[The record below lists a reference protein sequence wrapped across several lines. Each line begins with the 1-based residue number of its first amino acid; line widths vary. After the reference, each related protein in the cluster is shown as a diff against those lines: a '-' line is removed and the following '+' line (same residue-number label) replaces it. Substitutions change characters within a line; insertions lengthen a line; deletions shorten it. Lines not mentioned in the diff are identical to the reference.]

1 MPHKKGKKLII
12 FDTTLRDGEQCPGAS
27 LNRGEKIEIARQLA
41 LLGVD
46 VIEAGFPVASP
57 GDFES
62 VAQIAAEIKG
72 PTIAGLARAVEKDID
87 LAAKATEKAGSA
99 RIHVFL
105 ATSKTHR
112 DFKLKK
118 SKEEILEHAARAV
131 AYAKKFCDDIEFS
144 PEDGSR
150 TEPEFLVQV
159 VREVV
164 RAGARTVNIP
174 DTVGY
179 AIPTQFGELIGR
191 VVESIRGENAIISVH
206 CHNDLGLA
214 VANSLA
220 AVKAGARQVECTI
233 NGIGERAGN
242 AALEEIV
249 MSLKTRRDFFN
260 VDVDHIDARRLV
272 QCSGI
277 VSNLTGLL
285 VQRNK
290 AIVGKNAFAHES
302 GVHQDGLL
310 KNASTYEIIRP
321 TDVGWEKTRLV
332 LGKHSGR
339 HAFAKRIEELGF
351 CLDKEKLQLAFEE
364 FKELA
369 DIKKEIYDD
378 DLVSLVQG
386 QISEE
391 GNIRYHLQ
399 KIITN
404 METGVP
410 PQASVE
416 LRDDKSGKILK
427 GSSSGDGP
435 IDSICQA
442 IDKITGIPCKLL
454 DYSVVSKTVGTDAM
468 GEVSVQI
475 ESGDLKVWGKAAGT
489 NVVEASAYAYLNA
502 VNKLMQI
509 PASAK
514 PGTLP

>member
-1 MPHKKGKKLII
+1 MSKNSLVI

-27 LNRGEKIEIARQLA
+27 MTKLEKIEIARQLA
-41 LLGVD
+41 LLGVN

-57 GDFES
+57 GDFEAVS
-62 VAQIAAEIKG
+62 EISREIKD
-72 PTIAGLARAVEKDID
+72 TIIAGLARAVEKDID
-87 LAAKATEKAGSA
+87 IAARATEKAQRP

-118 SKEEILEHAARAV
+118 SKQEILESAARSV

-150 TEPEFLVQV
+150 TEPEFLIKVVQ
-159 VREVV
+159 EVV
-164 RAGARTVNIP
+164 KAGATTVNIP

-179 AIPTQFGELIGR
+179 AIPYPFSNLIEK
-191 VVESIRGENAIISVH
+191 VVASVKDKGTIISVH

-249 MSLKTRRDFFN
+249 MAVKTRKDFF
-260 VDVDHIDARRLV
+260 DVDIDHIETKRLLN
-272 QCSGI
+272 CSRI
-277 VSNLTGLL
+277 VSNLTGLV

-310 KNASTYEIIRP
+310 KNVSTYEIIKP
-321 TDVGWEKTRLV
+321 TDVGWEKTNLV

-339 HAFAKRIEELGF
+339 HAFLKRVEELGF
-351 CLDKEKLQLAFEE
+351 SPEKEKLDQAFEE
-364 FKELA
+364 FKNLS

-378 DLVSLVQG
+378 DIVSLLQG
-386 QISEE
+386 QFTEN
-391 GNIRYHLQ
+391 GNVRYHL
-399 KIITN
+399 KKVTAN
-404 METGVP
+404 VETGVK

-416 LRDDKSGKILK
+416 LSDSNDESRKATA
-427 GSSSGDGP
+427 SGDGP

-442 IDKITGIPCKLL
+442 IDKITGLHCKLL
-454 DYSVVSKTVGTDAM
+454 DYSVISKTVGTDAL
-468 GEVSVQI
+468 GEVSVQV
-475 ESGDLKVWGKAAGT
+475 ENENFNVWGKAAGT
-489 NVVEASAYAYLNA
+489 NVVEASAQAYLNA
-502 VNKLMQI
+502 VNKLIQCR
-509 PASAK
+509 S
-514 PGTLP
+514 

>member
-1 MPHKKGKKLII
+1 MKKKKLVI

-27 LNRGEKIEIARQLA
+27 MNKLEKLEIARQLA

-57 GDFES
+57 GDFDS
-62 VAQIAAEIKG
+62 VSQISREIKG
-72 PTIAGLARAVEKDID
+72 VTIAGLARAVEKDID
-87 LAAKATEKAGSA
+87 MVAKATEKAEFS

-118 SKEEILEHAARAV
+118 SKEEILEQAAKAV
-131 AYAKKFCDDIEFS
+131 AYARRFCDDVEFS
-144 PEDGSR
+144 PEDASR
-150 TEPEFLVQV
+150 TEPEFLRQV
-159 VREVV
+159 TLEVV
-164 RAGARTVNIP
+164 KAGARTVNIP

-179 AIPTQFGELIGR
+179 AIPGQFGKLIR
-191 VVESIRGENAIISVH
+191 KVVDSIKNEDAVISVH

-249 MSLKTRRDFFN
+249 MAVRTRKDFFKA
-260 VDVDHIDARRLV
+260 DVGHIDAKRLLS
-272 QCSGI
+272 CSRI

-310 KNASTYEIIRP
+310 KNVSTYEIINP
-321 TDVGWEKTRLV
+321 TDVGWEKTNLV

-339 HAFAKRIEELGF
+339 HAFINRIEALGF
-351 CLDKEKLQLAFEE
+351 RLDGEKLDHAFEE
-364 FKELA
+364 FKRLA
-369 DIKKEIYDD
+369 DVKKEIFDD
-378 DLVSLVQG
+378 DIISLVQG
-386 QISEE
+386 QFSEKT
-391 GNIRYHLQ
+391 GLRYHL
-399 KIITN
+399 KKVKTTV
-404 METGVP
+404 ETGVRP
-410 PQASVE
+410 EATVE
-416 LRDDKSGKILK
+416 LSDGNGLVKKATA
-427 GSSSGDGP
+427 SGDGP

-442 IDKITGIPCKLL
+442 IDKITGVSCKLL
-454 DYSVVSKTVGTDAM
+454 DYSVVSRTSGTDAL

-475 ESGDLKVWGKAAGT
+475 ENEGRKVWGKFAGT
-489 NVVEASAYAYLNA
+489 NVVEASAQAYLNA
-502 VNKLMQI
+502 VNKLIMY
-509 PASAK
+509 S
-514 PGTLP
+514 